1 MFKDDFLPFAPFTDK
16 HENLYA
22 NYMSIY
28 KDNIAISRSVYDDL
42 IIIYNQKKREWTYI
56 SKEDIVKMIK
66 GEHNYTEYDF
76 NEITYIIF
84 DNNEKLW
91 ALANNQII
99 LAIGQDSID
108 VYTEVFNVEYNKLCY
123 INSCYDLKIDKYGDI
138 WSIIENT
145 YIKDSTTITC
155 FSLSKFKDGGFK
167 TITNLT
173 TTDYGFSIKKN
184 IAFDNLNRV
193 WFYNYDTLY
202 VIENEEVIKKICIWD
217 LPNGYPK
224 LSKIVINS
232 KNVVYT
238 INSGLILYIIDGD
251 NYKSDDYMQKIER
264 YEATSL
270 LNYFM
275 CIDSSDNIW
284 VTGQTRNLYKL
295 DSSGNWTQYIVPY
308 QDFENFDYF
317 KKNIECDNE
326 GKLWIISDGF
336 ASQSWGIY
344 IFNPDTTTNVLDEL
358 TNELFGMHNN
368 LIYSLYPNPATQTA
382 TLEFF
387 LDRDVSNEINICL
400 YNTLGMKVTDIPVN
414 YNFDSYNMRAKIF
427 FSVSDIMAGVYVLSA
442 SIGNKKEYRLLIVG
456 NR

>member
-1 MFKDDFLPFAPFTDK
+1 MNFKISVIIIIFFSNSIFAQNWDFMFKDDFLPFAPFTDK

-167 TITNLT
+167 T
-173 TTDYGFSIKKN
+173 
-184 IAFDNLNRV
+184 
-193 WFYNYDTLY
+193 
-202 VIENEEVIKKICIWD
+202 
-217 LPNGYPK
+217 
-224 LSKIVINS
+224 
-232 KNVVYT
+232 
-238 INSGLILYIIDGD
+238 
-251 NYKSDDYMQKIER
+251 
-264 YEATSL
+264 
-270 LNYFM
+270 
-275 CIDSSDNIW
+275 
-284 VTGQTRNLYKL
+284 
-295 DSSGNWTQYIVPY
+295 
-308 QDFENFDYF
+308 
-317 KKNIECDNE
+317 
-326 GKLWIISDGF
+326 
-336 ASQSWGIY
+336 
-344 IFNPDTTTNVLDEL
+344 
-358 TNELFGMHNN
+358 NN
-368 LIYSLYPNPATQTA
+368 
-382 TLEFF
+382 
-387 LDRDVSNEINICL
+387 
-400 YNTLGMKVTDIPVN
+400 
-414 YNFDSYNMRAKIF
+414 
-427 FSVSDIMAGVYVLSA
+427 
-442 SIGNKKEYRLLIVG
+442 
-456 NR
+456 